1 MIKDLVHI
9 CDIGAIPLFA
19 LLCYYFYKKKNK
31 TDLENFLYLFAI
43 TGLIMDSVFT
53 YNFLNNKL

>member
-9 CDIGAIPLFA
+9 CDVGAIPLFA
-19 LLCYYFYKKKNK
+19 LLSYYFYRKKNK

-43 TGLIMDSVFT
+43 TGLIMDSIFT